1 MPDLMSVF
9 PIPWQETLE
18 GCRLSIENAERLAQD
33 SQVLRADGRLQT
45 AYSVSLDAWE
55 EMGKAILLYRYYKTK
70 EPVSQNDW
78 YKILHDHKHKRVAW
92 INSMDLLYGTT
103 PPKSITQLKPD
114 LEKAIQEGDLKN
126 WFNLEREVGVHVD
139 WIGGKDRWRSS
150 FQH

>member
-55 EMGKAILLYRYYKTK
+55 EMGKAIPSHLLLCSSNLILYNLRNSKNYNEGRTNLVFRSFIGNIRMFFPCILFPMVHLARNHFYRI
-70 EPVSQNDW
+70 
-78 YKILHDHKHKRVAW
+78 IL
-92 INSMDLLYGTT
+92 Y
-103 PPKSITQLKPD
+103 
-114 LEKAIQEGDLKN
+114 
-126 WFNLEREVGVHVD
+126 F
-139 WIGGKDRWRSS
+139 
-150 FQH
+150 